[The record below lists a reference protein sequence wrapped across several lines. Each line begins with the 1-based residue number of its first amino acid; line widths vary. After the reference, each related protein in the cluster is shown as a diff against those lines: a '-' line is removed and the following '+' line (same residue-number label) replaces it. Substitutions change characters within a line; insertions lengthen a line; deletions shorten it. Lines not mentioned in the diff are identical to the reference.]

1 MIEVAHNCS
10 VLGIPF
16 DTVRLFA
23 DPPGDYML
31 ALQLVVERVSATNQ
45 AEHAKME
52 AMRR

>member
-16 DTVRLFA
+16 DSSRLFG

-31 ALQLVVERVSATNQ
+31 ALQLVVERVSATNRAEQ
-45 AEHAKME
+45 AKLE
-52 AMRR
+52 AARR